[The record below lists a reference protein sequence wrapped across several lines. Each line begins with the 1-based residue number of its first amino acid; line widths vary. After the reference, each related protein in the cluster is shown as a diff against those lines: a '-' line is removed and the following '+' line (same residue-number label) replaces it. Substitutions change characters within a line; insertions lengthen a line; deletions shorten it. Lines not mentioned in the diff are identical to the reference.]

1 MDNNINQVEEHSY
14 ENDKNSLKFTGNWFI
29 DAGIIGFINLMEE
42 VYGRDLEN
50 GWSLEWLKG
59 EISRNPEA
67 VYFGYF
73 PFAYFY
79 KLSENNSEMKQNE
92 KQLLIKH
99 FLEYLEKN
107 KSLFKD
113 DKYNQF
119 EKIWND
125 YIYKL
130 FYTYKFF
137 NNKRNIRLPLVNN
150 KNLFK
155 NVKSNLFKNFLF
167 FNNSFNLSR
176 QKSSFY
182 NTISFDYDKEKKLKT
197 IDKSINKFLPSEEEF
212 SNISYT
218 KFITKLFKDKFPYF
232 FVYLLCFKYAFE
244 NYGDI
249 GYVFFYSND
258 LEFTYEI
265 NRKLRTYNK
274 KTDDKYSILKI
285 TWQQIIDTLVEY
297 KSSWSL
303 ENMYIISYKNI
314 NNQQINDIE
323 YIGIPKLQA
332 SIILD
337 DKIRDA
343 LNIYIPSSKNKVWLI
358 KKFIEGEPLYPIIL
372 NHVELR
378 LNEEKSNLKSSELLY
393 ALVIEANILNFKFK
407 NKKELLFS
415 DKYLENYKFL
425 IDNIKKDISFT
436 SFIVSLIQQVFK
448 DEDTKKRIAR
458 DLVEA
463 LKAKDKNMFLYILF
477 KNTIKEKEI
486 WSNHNINEWIFDR
499 IIKNDIS
506 FEMYGLILTIYL
518 LKR

>member
-1 MDNNINQVEEHSY
+1 VDNPINQVEEHSY
-14 ENDKNSLKFTGNWFI
+14 GNNKNSLKFTGNWFI
-29 DAGIIGFINLMEE
+29 DAGILGFINLMGE
-42 VYGRDLEN
+42 VYGWDLKKLQN
-50 GWSLEWLKG
+50 
-59 EISRNPEA
+59 EITQNHIA

-79 KLSENNSEMKQNE
+79 KWLSERNKNVDQSLMNN
-92 KQLLIKH
+92 

-107 KSLFKD
+107 KKLLKDNDDNQLFK
-113 DKYNQF
+113 QF
-119 EKIWND
+119 DNIWNQ
-125 YIYKL
+125 YIKKL
-130 FYTYKFF
+130 FNDKS
-137 NNKRNIRLPLVNN
+137 NNRLPIDDS
-150 KNLFK
+150 FY
-155 NVKSNLFKNFLF
+155 KNFLF
-167 FNNSFNLSR
+167 FNNSFDGDR
-176 QKSSFY
+176 QELSFY
-182 NTISFDYDKEKKLKT
+182 NTISFNSDLEKELKT

-212 SNISYT
+212 SNINYT
-218 KFITKLFKDKFPYF
+218 KFFTEPFKKQFPYF

-244 NYGDI
+244 YYKGI
-249 GYVFFYSND
+249 GHIFFYSND

-265 NRKLRTYNK
+265 NKKLRIYNK
-274 KTDDKYSILKI
+274 LYKHNKQNKDNEKNLILKI

-303 ENMYIISYKNI
+303 ENMYIISYQNLVK
-314 NNQQINDIE
+314 QQIEDVE

-337 DKIRDA
+337 DTIRDA
-343 LNIYIPSSKNKVWLI
+343 LNKYIQYRNLNSSNKNSVWLI

-372 NHVELR
+372 NHVELV
-378 LNEEKSNLKSSELLY
+378 LNEEKLNLESSELLY

-415 DKYLENYKFL
+415 DKYLENYKIL
-425 IDNIKKDISFT
+425 IDDIKKDIRFT

-448 DEDTKKRIAR
+448 DKETKKRIAR
-458 DLVEA
+458 ELVEA

-477 KNTIKEKEI
+477 KNTNKEKEI
-486 WSNHNINEWIFDR
+486 WSNHNINEWMFNR

-518 LKR
+518 LRGEKDARE